1 MKNMRSGQGRTP
13 EQLETNERVAV
24 YAFIAFIALAII
36 NIIL

>member
-24 YAFIAFIALAII
+24 YAFIGMLIMILL
-36 NIIL
+36 NIVL

>member
-13 EQLETNERVAV
+13 EQIQTNEQIAV
-24 YAFIAFIALAII
+24 YAFIAFVALVII